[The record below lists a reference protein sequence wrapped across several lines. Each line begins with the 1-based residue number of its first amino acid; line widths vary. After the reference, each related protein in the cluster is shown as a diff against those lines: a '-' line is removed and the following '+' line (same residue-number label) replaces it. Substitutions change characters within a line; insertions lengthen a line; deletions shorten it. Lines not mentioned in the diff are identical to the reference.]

1 MRRSS
6 ATPRPARRRLRPV
19 PAVTVL
25 LLLAA
30 LALPTSAAAT
40 SRHPLIVPPVGKLY
54 DHLSVAWWQY
64 VLEQP
69 KATNPLLDQMGAGCR
84 TGQRGAVFFLV
95 GTAGDGT
102 ATRDQCTAPAGRLL
116 FFPVVNA
123 FDVHVVPDGLDTP
136 ELVWEDFTDAL
147 GFRVDSMHASVDGV
161 AVRNLDPASSPY
173 RGCAGPASLAP
184 GCARPFALTFPTG
197 NLFDLPAGT
206 YSPAV
211 ADGFYL
217 LLAPLRPGVHTI
229 TFGGSGNL
237 GGSFTTDTTYHLRVT
252 LR

>member
-1 MRRSS
+1 
-6 ATPRPARRRLRPV
+6 V
-19 PAVTVL
+19 V

-30 LALPTSAAAT
+30 LALPAASAAT
-40 SRHPLIVPPVGKLY
+40 IRQPLIVPPVGKLY

-64 VLEQP
+64 VLAQP
-69 KATNPLLDQMGAGCR
+69 TDNNPLFDQTGAGCR
-84 TGQRGAVFFLV
+84 TGQRGPVFFLV
-95 GTAGDGT
+95 GTTSGT
-102 ATRDQCTAPAGRLL
+102 ATRDECTAPAGRLL

-123 FDVHVVPDGLDTP
+123 FDVHVAPDGLDTP
-136 ELVWEDFTDAL
+136 ELVWEDFTEAL

-161 AVRNLDPASSPY
+161 PVRNLDPASSPY

-184 GCARPFALTFPTG
+184 GCAGPFSLTFPAD

-237 GGSFTTDTTYHLRVT
+237 GKSFITDTTYHLRVT
-252 LR
+252 RR